1 MGRGRIAVI
10 GRLDR
15 GALVRATC
23 SWRVWCSHSQFT
35 IYEGR
40 APSCSMRASAGPPK
54 LVRQHAHR
62 AESLR
67 LRPFGAGMVQ
77 PIAQW

>member
-1 MGRGRIAVI
+1 MQPFTVHDLRGTGSILLNESIR
-10 GRLDR
+10 
-15 GALVRATC
+15 
-23 SWRVWCSHSQFT
+23 
-35 IYEGR
+35 
-40 APSCSMRASAGPPK
+40 GPPK

-77 PIAQW
+77 PIAQ